1 MSEKNEK
8 KEYLLKEFAEICGV
22 HKDTVRNYVSKG
34 LLRDRR
40 NPANNYRVFD
50 DSDVLRM
57 KALTRSITVRE
68 ADDQKRKSEGRE
80 M

>member
-1 MSEKNEK
+1 MTEKEK

-22 HKDTVRNYVSKG
+22 HKDTIRNYVAKG

-68 ADDQKRKSEGRE
+68 ADDQVRKSEGGE
-80 M
+80 A